1 MSERYIG
8 RFPVALA
15 LFIGVLSAAPP
26 VSGAAGRPDLVVK
39 EATATT
45 GSVMA
50 GGLVDVSDV
59 TKNVGEAAAG
69 RSKTSYSLSLDAKP
83 GADTLLGRR
92 SVPALKKGK
101 RSAPPVKTF
110 TVPVSLAPGSYRL
123 IACADHA
130 AVDRREQREEQLQG
144 RWNGIRDTAVE
155 PWLDRAVDRLRRANR
170 RTGSSFQGL
179 LGLPDPRL
187 PARYN
192 VPPTGLE
199 HGALE
204 EVAEKWDS
212 LSFETQTA
220 LRPFVTPPYHAGS
233 YWSPSAPASATPRTQ
248 PRAAGASPWCIGNS
262 DIVFQD
268 WEFVD
273 TSGGEVRVWWQTRYA
288 ATDRP
293 TAENIRDEM
302 QDKIIPALTSLMG
315 RGPKSDGGASGSC
328 SGGSDAL
335 DIALADVSTATT
347 FPNNGCRDTDV
358 RMIFPRTA
366 SSVGWRGLLP
376 YVAHEYM
383 HAIQFSYATS
393 AGGLC
398 GGGEYAWL
406 KEATAQWAQ
415 DYLSDPSYAIGLSPN
430 NTEQDNGA
438 PKLFLD
444 SVERSLETE
453 SPPDKRPYG
462 AYLLPFYMVRKGN
475 LAAVPQIWTNTLT
488 NNSLDAV
495 DKVLSGGF
503 KDSWREFALYN
514 WNRGPVDFYNTW
526 DSMSVGAKTE
536 IDTKLGV
543 GGGTLETDIE
553 HLAAKYYR
561 FEFGS
566 DVRRIKIDNPY
577 VGDPD
582 ARVQAVL
589 TLKDGTEETVDWSA
603 DAVIE
608 LCRDLDEE
616 NVTELVVI
624 VSNSS
629 MNPATKLTKPLGIAT
644 SKTGCVCKPARLVA
658 AEAAPDGSIKARISG
673 EAGCGVT
680 GTINWGSTSTANTPT
695 LTSNYSWAG
704 TVNIKMKPAADDPST
719 EEDESL
725 YALED
730 AGSSY
735 SFSGGGSEHGTD
747 GADCYQDTTAND
759 QGSGSF
765 DGEDNTIYV
774 SAPGSEYVSIHV
786 RYTYRWQRHSEYY
799 CDGDFL
805 FETNGDEISSNT
817 LDVDPQTTDTEEP
830 YTHYEDHQSYSG
842 SNYSSYLD
850 TVVNAS

>member
-1 MSERYIG
+1 MSVRDRT

-15 LFIGVLSAAPP
+15 LFIGLLSSASP

-39 EATATT
+39 QATVTT

-50 GGLVDVSDV
+50 GGRFDVSDV
-59 TKNVGEAAAG
+59 TKNVGTAAG
-69 RSKTSYSLSLDAKP
+69 GRSRTSYSLSVDDKP
-83 GADTLLGRR
+83 GTDTLVGRR
-92 SVPALKKGK
+92 KVPALKRGK
-101 RSAPPVKTF
+101 RSASAVKTF
-110 TVPVSLAPGSYRL
+110 TVPVSLTPGSYRL
-123 IACADHA
+123 IACADSA
-130 AVDRREQREEQLQG
+130 
-144 RWNGIRDTAVE
+144 
-155 PWLDRAVDRLRRANR
+155 RAVGESNEKNNCEVGGTVTVTSPSSHGLIDQAI
-170 RTGSSFQGL
+170 GSGELTEEQGL
-179 LGLPDPRL
+179 LFKVYSDFLDPRL
-187 PARYN
+187 PARYD

-212 LSFETQTA
+212 LSIETQVA

-233 YWSPSAPASATPRTQ
+233 YWSPSAPASTARGTQ
-248 PRAAGASPWCIGNS
+248 PRVGGASPWCIGNA
-262 DIVFQD
+262 DIVFED

-273 TSGGEVRVWWQTRYA
+273 TSGGEVRVWWQTRYG

-293 TAENIRDEM
+293 TAENIRDEL

-315 RGPKSDGGASGSC
+315 RGPKSDGGAGASC

-335 DIALADVSTATT
+335 DIALADVSTGTT
-347 FPNNGCRDTDV
+347 FPNDGCRDTDV

-415 DYLSDPSYAIGLSPN
+415 DYLSDPSYGIGLSPN

-444 SVERSLETE
+444 SVERPLETE
-453 SPPDKRPYG
+453 SPPNKRPYG

-503 KDSWREFALYN
+503 KDAWPEFALYN

-536 IDTKLGV
+536 IDTTLGV
-543 GGGTLETDIE
+543 GGGTIETDIE

-566 DVRRIKIDNPY
+566 GVRKIKIDNPY

-589 TLKDGTEETVDWSA
+589 TLKDGTEKTVDWSA
-603 DAVIE
+603 ETVIE
-608 LCRDLDEE
+608 LCRDLAEE
-616 NVTELVVI
+616 NVTELVI
-624 VSNSS
+624 IISNSS
-629 MNPATKLTKPLGIAT
+629 KNPATKLTKPLGIAT

-658 AEAAPDGSIKARISG
+658 AEAGPDGSIKARISG

-695 LTSNYSWAG
+695 LTANYSWAG
-704 TVNIKMKPAADDPST
+704 TVNIRMKPAADDPST

-759 QGSGSF
+759 QGSGTF
-765 DGEDNTIYV
+765 DGEDNTISV
-774 SAPGSEYVSIHV
+774 SAPGFEYVSIHV

-799 CDGDFL
+799 CDGQFL

-830 YTHYEDHQSYSG
+830 YTHYEDHQSYNG

>member
-1 MSERYIG
+1 MSVRYWAG
-8 RFPVALA
+8 LPVALA
-15 LFIGVLSAAPP
+15 LFIGSLSSAPP
-26 VSGAAGRPDLVVK
+26 VSGATAKPDLVVK
-39 EATATT
+39 EATVTT

-59 TKNVGEAAAG
+59 TKNSGAAPAG
-69 RSKTSYSLSLDAKP
+69 RSRTSYSLSVDDTP

-92 SVPALKKGK
+92 KVPALKKGK
-101 RSAPPVKTF
+101 RSASTVKTF
-110 TVPVSLAPGSYRL
+110 TVPGSVAPGSYRL
-123 IACADHA
+123 IACADA
-130 AVDRREQREEQLQG
+130 ARAIGESNEKNNCKVGGTVSVTPPSSHGLIEQAIESGELTEE
-144 RWNGIRDTAVE
+144 E
-155 PWLDRAVDRLRRANR
+155 
-170 RTGSSFQGL
+170 GL
-179 LGLPDPRL
+179 VFKVYSDFLDPRL
-187 PARYN
+187 PARYDA
-192 VPPTGLE
+192 PPTGLG

-212 LSFETQTA
+212 LSLETQTA

-233 YWSPSAPASATPRTQ
+233 YWSPSAPTSAARGTQ
-248 PRAAGASPWCIGNS
+248 PAGEGTGSPWCIGNAA
-262 DIVFQD
+262 IVLQD
-268 WEFVD
+268 WEYVD

-315 RGPKSDGGASGSC
+315 RSPKSDGGSTESC

-347 FPNNGCRDTDV
+347 FPNDGCRDTDV

-415 DYLSDPSYAIGLSPN
+415 DYLSDPSYAIGLTPN

-444 SVERSLETE
+444 SVDQPLETE

-488 NNSLDAV
+488 NNSLDSV

-503 KDSWREFALYN
+503 KDAWPEFALYN
-514 WNRGPVDFYNTW
+514 WNRGPVDFYDSW
-526 DSMSVGAKTE
+526 DSMSVGAKPAM
-536 IDTKLGV
+536 DAKLV

-553 HLAAKYYR
+553 HLSAKYYR
-561 FEFGS
+561 FEIGS

-589 TLKDGTEETVDWSA
+589 TLKDGTERTEDWSG
-603 DAVIE
+603 DATIE

-616 NVTELVVI
+616 DVTELVII

-629 MNPATKLTKPLGIAT
+629 KNPATKLTKPLGIAT
-644 SKTGCVCKPARLVA
+644 SKTGCVCKPARLVDA
-658 AEAAPDGSIKARISG
+658 KAAPDGSIKARISG

-695 LTSNYSWAG
+695 LTSNYSWTG
-704 TVNIKMKPAADDPST
+704 TVNIKMKPSTDDPST
-719 EEDESL
+719 EWDESL
-725 YALED
+725 DLVD

-759 QGSGSF
+759 QGSGAF
-765 DGEDNTIYV
+765 DGEENTIYV
-774 SAPGSEYVSIHV
+774 SGPGSEYLSINV

-799 CDGDFL
+799 CDGQFL

-817 LDVDPQTTDTEEP
+817 LDVDPRTTDTEEP